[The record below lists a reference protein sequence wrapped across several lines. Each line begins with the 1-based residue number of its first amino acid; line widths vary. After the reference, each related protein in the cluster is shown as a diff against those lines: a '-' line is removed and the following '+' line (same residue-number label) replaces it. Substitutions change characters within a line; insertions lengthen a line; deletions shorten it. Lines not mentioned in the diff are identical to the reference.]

1 MKNLVLLS
9 QVFHPNTQS
18 TSLLLTDLVLNLQ
31 DADTKVTVICGFPN
45 SVGKDLVDRYEKFHG
60 VDIYRCGIN
69 VDLKKGL
76 WQRLVS
82 YASYL
87 THAGWKLLWLP
98 QKDTILGVSNP
109 PFLSIVLMIVS
120 ILSGCRYYFIMHD
133 VYPEGLVA
141 LGKLSLASPL
151 TKLWCALNRLSYKYA
166 SAIIVLGRDM
176 QELLVRNYAIGIDKV
191 VYIPNWS
198 ITSTEVPIPFE
209 SNSLAQELNLQDK
222 FVVQYSGNMG
232 LWHDIDTFIRAAA
245 KLSNQTNIKFLFI
258 GNGIRLTQAQQLSQE
273 LELQNVIWMD
283 FVPKEKLS
291 TSLSCAH
298 VSLISLNLG
307 LEGIAV
313 PCKLYGILGAGRA
326 ILAQVPN
333 TSEIAYTVLEE
344 ECGFVV
350 APGNVDEL
358 VERIILLE
366 VDRDLTD
373 QMGHRAFQAY
383 QSKYTVEIITK
394 QFKEILHIQ
403 NQSDLK

>member
-1 MKNLVLLS
+1 MKNLVLIS

-18 TSLLLTDLVLNLQ
+18 TSLLLTDLALNIQ
-31 DADTKVTVICGFPN
+31 DDDTKVIVICGFPN
-45 SVGKDLVDRYEKFHG
+45 GIDNDLVDRYESFNG
-60 VDIYRCGIN
+60 VDVYRCGIN
-69 VDLKKGL
+69 VNLKKGL

-82 YASYL
+82 YISYL
-87 THAGWKLLWLP
+87 IHAGWKLLLLP
-98 QKDTILGVSNP
+98 QKDILLGVSNP

-120 ILSGCRYYFIMHD
+120 ILSGCKYYFIMHD

-141 LGKLSLASPL
+141 VSKLTPTSPI
-151 TKLWCALNRLSYKYA
+151 TKLWRTLNKLSYRYA
-166 SAIIVLGRDM
+166 TKIVVLGRDM
-176 QELLVRNYAIGIDKV
+176 QELLIRNYSLSADKIA
-191 VYIPNWS
+191 YIPNWS
-198 ITSTEVPIPFE
+198 LTTNDTPISFE
-209 SNSLAQELNLQDK
+209 NNSLVQELNLQDK

-245 KLSNQTNIKFLFI
+245 KLSNKTNIKFLFI
-258 GNGIRLTQAQQLSQE
+258 GNGIRLTQAQQLAQK

-283 FVPKEKLS
+283 FVPKEKLPV
-291 TSLSCAH
+291 SLSCAH
-298 VSLISLNLG
+298 ISLISLNLG

-326 ILAQVPN
+326 ILAQVPS

-344 ECGFVV
+344 ECGFVI

-358 VERIILLE
+358 AKKIMQLE
-366 VDRDLTD
+366 ADRNLTN

-394 QFKEILHIQ
+394 QFKEVLHIQ
-403 NQSDLK
+403 N

>member
-1 MKNLVLLS
+1 MKNLILIS

-18 TSLLLTDLVLNLQ
+18 TSLLLTDLALNIQ
-31 DADTKVTVICGFPN
+31 DPDTKVVVICGFPN
-45 SVGKDLVDRYEKFHG
+45 GVDNDLVDRYENFNG
-60 VDIYRCGIN
+60 IEIYRCGIN
-69 VDLKKGL
+69 VNLKKGL

-82 YASYL
+82 YVSYL
-87 THAGWKLLWLP
+87 THAGWKLLFLP
-98 QKDTILGVSNP
+98 QKDVILGVSNP

-141 LGKLSLASPL
+141 VSKLSPASPL
-151 TKLWCALNRLSYKYA
+151 TNIWRALNKLSYRYA
-166 SAIIVLGRDM
+166 NRIIVLGRDM
-176 QELLVRNYAIGIDKV
+176 QELLMRNYAISTDKIA
-191 VYIPNWS
+191 YIPNWS
-198 ITSTEVPIPFE
+198 VTNTDTPIPFE

-245 KLSNQTNIKFLFI
+245 KLSNKTNIKFLFI
-258 GNGIRLTQAQQLSQE
+258 GNGIRLTQAQQLAQK
-273 LELQNVIWMD
+273 LELKNVIWMD
-283 FVPKEKLS
+283 FVPKEKLPV
-291 TSLSCAH
+291 SLSCAH
-298 VSLISLNLG
+298 ISLISLNLG

-326 ILAQVPN
+326 ILAQVPS

-358 VERIILLE
+358 VKKIMQLE
-366 VDRDLTD
+366 SDRDLTN

-394 QFKEILHIQ
+394 QFKETLHIQ
-403 NQSDLK
+403 N

>member
-1 MKNLVLLS
+1 MKNLVLIS

-18 TSLLLTDLVLNLQ
+18 TSLLLTDFATNIQ
-31 DADTKVTVICGFPN
+31 DADTKVIVICGFPN
-45 SVGKDLVDRYEKFHG
+45 GVDNDLVDRYENFNG
-60 VDIYRCGIN
+60 IEIYRCGIN
-69 VDLKKGL
+69 VNLKKGL

-82 YASYL
+82 YVSYL
-87 THAGWKLLWLP
+87 THAGWKLLFLP
-98 QKDTILGVSNP
+98 QKDVILGVSNP

-141 LGKLSLASPL
+141 VSKLSPAAPL
-151 TKLWCALNRLSYKYA
+151 TNIWRALNKLSYLYA
-166 SAIIVLGRDM
+166 NKIIVLGRDM
-176 QELLVRNYAIGIDKV
+176 RELLMRNYAISTDKIA
-191 VYIPNWS
+191 YIPNWS
-198 ITSTEVPIPFE
+198 ITNTDTPIPFE
-209 SNSLAQELNLQDK
+209 SNSLAKELNLQDK

-245 KLSNQTNIKFLFI
+245 KLSNKTNIKFLFI
-258 GNGIRLTQAQQLSQE
+258 GNGIRLTQAQQLAQE

-283 FVPKEKLS
+283 FVPKEKLP

-298 VSLISLNLG
+298 ISLISLNLG

-358 VERIILLE
+358 VEKIMLLE
-366 VDRDLTD
+366 VDRDLTNK
-373 QMGHRAFQAY
+373 MGNRAFQAY

-394 QFKEILHIQ
+394 QFKEILHIP
-403 NQSDLK
+403 N